1 MKKSKDK
8 VRIGISIGD
17 IAGIGMEVIIKACMD
32 NRLLNMITPIVY
44 GDSHLAKY
52 YRKEINIHD
61 FSFNPIKSA
70 DEANPK
76 RVNIINVTVDRIN
89 LSFGKSSKDTGA
101 LALKSLDMATKDLAA
116 NKIDALVTAPIDK
129 NSIQSEGFDFPGH
142 TEYLANMSNVNE
154 ALMLMIEDDLRV
166 GVVTGHIP
174 LKEVASNI
182 SEELIIRK
190 LDLLNRSLINDFEIV
205 KPKIAVLALNPHASD
220 HGLIGDE
227 EEKIISPAIA
237 EANEQ
242 GILTFG
248 PYSADGFFG
257 QGNYKNFDAILA
269 MYHDQGLVPFKT
281 LAAKGGVNYTA
292 GLPIVRTS
300 PAHGTAFDIA
310 GKGIANESS
319 FREALFAAYDI
330 FLTQKRIKEWTANPL
345 EKTNPKTVG
354 RI

>member
-1 MKKSKDK
+1 MKKDK
-8 VRIGISIGD
+8 VKIGISIGD
-17 IAGIGMEVIIKACMD
+17 IAGVGMEVIIKACMD
-32 NRLLNMITPIVY
+32 SRILNKITPIVY
-44 GDSHLAKY
+44 GDYNLAKF
-52 YRKEINIHD
+52 YRKGINIHD
-61 FSFNPIKSA
+61 FSFNPIVSA
-70 DEANPK
+70 DKSNPK
-76 RVNIINVTVDRIN
+76 RVNIVNIEVDKVN
-89 LSFGKSSKDTGA
+89 LSFGKSTKETGA

-116 NKIDALVTAPIDK
+116 NKIEALVTAPIDK
-129 NSIQSEGFDFPGH
+129 NTIQSKGFDFPGH
-142 TEYLANMSNVNE
+142 TEYLANMSNVDD

-174 LKEVASNI
+174 IKEVANAI
-182 SEELIIRK
+182 SDSLIIKK
-190 LDLLNRSLINDFEIV
+190 LELLNRSLINDFEIV

-227 EEKIISPAIA
+227 EEKVIIPAVK
-237 EANEQ
+237 EANEM

-248 PYSADGFFG
+248 PYSADAFFG
-257 QGNYKNFDAILA
+257 QENYKNFDAILA
-269 MYHDQGLVPFKT
+269 MYHDQGLIPFKT

-330 FLTQKRIKEWTANPL
+330 FQTRKKLKEWTADPL
-345 EKTNPKTVG
+345 QKTDPKTVG
-354 RI
+354 KV

>member
-1 MKKSKDK
+1 MNRKNDDK
-8 VRIGISIGD
+8 VKIGISIGD

-32 NRLLNMITPIVY
+32 NRILNKITPIVY
-44 GDSHLAKY
+44 GDSNLAKF

-61 FSFNPIKSA
+61 FSFNPIDSA
-70 DEANPK
+70 DSANIK
-76 RVNIINVTVDRIN
+76 RVNIINVTADRIN
-89 LSFGKSSKDTGA
+89 LSFGKSTKETGA

-142 TEYLANMSNVNE
+142 TEYLANMSNVHE

-182 SEELIIRK
+182 SEELILGK

-227 EEKIISPAIA
+227 EEKIIIPAIK
-237 EANEQ
+237 EANER

-269 MYHDQGLVPFKT
+269 MYHDQGLIPFKA

-310 GKGIANESS
+310 GKGIADESS

-330 FLTQKRIKEWTANPL
+330 FMTQKKIKEWTTDPL
-345 EKTNPKTVG
+345 EKSKS
-354 RI
+354 